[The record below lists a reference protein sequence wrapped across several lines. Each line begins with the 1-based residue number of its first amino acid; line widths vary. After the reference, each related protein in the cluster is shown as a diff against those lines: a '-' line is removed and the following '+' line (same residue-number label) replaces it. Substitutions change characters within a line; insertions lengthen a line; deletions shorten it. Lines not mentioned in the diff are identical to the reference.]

1 MRTIATFVFFVI
13 VCCGFLTAPFT
24 IQPAYP
30 QTSADGSGKDSPFGF
45 SAYTQAGIFYGQSEE
60 IVYWNSLDA
69 DYYSQLLWDM
79 KPLVYAGAGA
89 SFSMNEF
96 RDALGV
102 YADLS
107 FKAGIPFRTGI
118 MEDRDW
124 LNPSDLTMLT
134 NYAVTENYTTRAFLT
149 DFALGVSIPLKYRD
163 RVFAFLKLGG
173 AVSYRYF
180 DWTGRGGYA
189 QEDFSHGVDPSD
201 LQMLLDGDVIAYYQH
216 WLTVSPGFALLI
228 PIRSRWLIEVSLN
241 AVSGSIWVWALDKH
255 LYKEKMLQ
263 ENPGY
268 NQNQSTEFQD
278 RLAGGILLEPG
289 LEVSY
294 RFNAHL
300 ALGSYVSYR
309 YIQNS
314 RGDNRN
320 RRMTGVYSVYPPW
333 TRNNTAGAGFL
344 ALDAGL
350 TLKASF

>member
-1 MRTIATFVFFVI
+1 MRTIPAFVFFVI
-13 VCCGFLTAPFT
+13 VCCGLFMSPST
-24 IQPAYP
+24 IQKAYSQTPA
-30 QTSADGSGKDSPFGF
+30 AGSGNGSPFGF
-45 SAYTQAGIFYGQSEE
+45 SVYAQSGIFYGQSEE

-69 DYYSQLLWDM
+69 DYKSQLLWDM

-107 FKAGIPFRTGI
+107 FKAGIPLRTGI

-124 LNPSDLTMLT
+124 QNATDHSMLT
-134 NYAVTENYTTRAFLT
+134 DYAITENYTIRTFLT

-180 DWTGRGGYA
+180 DWTGRDGYA
-189 QEDFSHGVDPSD
+189 QIDRSHGIDPSD
-201 LQMLLDGDVIAYYQH
+201 PQIPLYGDVIAYYQH
-216 WLTVSPGFALLI
+216 WLTVSPGFALVI

-241 AVSGSIWVWALDKH
+241 AVSGPIWVWAFDKH
-255 LYKEKMLQ
+255 ISNEQ
-263 ENPGY
+263 
-268 NQNQSTEFQD
+268 EFQD
-278 RLAGGILLEPG
+278 RLTGGVLLEPG

-309 YIQNS
+309 YIQNT
-314 RGDNRN
+314 RGDSRN
-320 RRMTGVYSVYPPW
+320 RRSTGVYSVYSPW
-333 TRNNTAGAGFL
+333 SYNTAGAGFL

-350 TLKASF
+350 TVKASF